1 MIGPKRIYKPI
12 NLAKRLKFVYF
23 CLSISLF
30 AHTFNFVCSTN
41 TVRSRQE
48 RERGRK
54 KRTVF
59 MMCLLCMILQYFIS
73 IHATMYNIKIHAL
86 KCSRNQRPFCLL
98 YIGINFYP
106 GFSLFV
112 FFVCLIH
119 LLSLI
124 YKKIKRKSANNIVFN
139 LFYFLLIFS
148 VFDLYPF

>member
-1 MIGPKRIYKPI
+1 M
-12 NLAKRLKFVYF
+12 F
-23 CLSISLF
+23 
-30 AHTFNFVCSTN
+30 HEHCSFT
-41 TVRSRQE
+41 T

-59 MMCLLCMILQYFIS
+59 MRCLLCMILQYFIS

-112 FFVCLIH
+112 FFVCLIVCLIH

-124 YKKIKRKSANNIVFN
+124 YRKIKRKSANNIVFN

-148 VFDLYPF
+148 FFDFYPF